1 MKFFNYLFNTQKT
14 RLNIFKMDRYTK
26 IKEIG
31 KGSYGVVSLMQD
43 KLDNNRYVVV
53 KTIKVKKKN
62 ISELKSAQ
70 QEASFLK
77 QLHHPNV
84 IQFFD
89 AFQKSPTEFCIVLE
103 YADAKDLN
111 HYLKTHSN
119 LSEERILRIF
129 SQVILGI
136 SYIHS
141 KKIIHR
147 DIKIANIFLF
157 KNGLVKI
164 GDFGISRE
172 ISEESLASTVI
183 GTPYFMAPEILK
195 AEPYGYPA
203 DIWAAGCVLFE
214 LMTGDHAFTGIT
226 RDDLFD
232 NIKFSETPDTP
243 SRYSRELK
251 SLLVRMLEKDPRSRP
266 TAAEIVSMPLI
277 RNTLKSLEKKIKI
290 DNKKYDPKSPKLQN
304 KSKNGNYND
313 QGDDSIDQNDVPD
326 WIKDD
331 QKVAA
336 ELVRQSVSKFV
347 EDMNMFHDI
356 VSKMPSDIKILPGFS
371 SDLNARRAKIESAC
385 REKLGDD
392 NFDKLFKFVKENW
405 SENRE
410 QIPAILDMDFYPDD
424 EMKLIDSLMMI
435 DRFLNH

>member
-1 MKFFNYLFNTQKT
+1 
-14 RLNIFKMDRYTK
+14 MDRYVK

-43 KLDNNRYVVV
+43 KLDNNKYVVV
-53 KTIKVKKKN
+53 KSIKVKRKN

-70 QEASFLK
+70 QEANFLK

-84 IQFFD
+84 IQITD

-103 YADAKDLN
+103 YADARDVN
-111 HYLKTHSN
+111 HYLKNHPN
-119 LSEERILRIF
+119 LSEERILQIF
-129 SQVILGI
+129 SQVILGL

-172 ISEESLASTVI
+172 ISEESLASTII

-195 AEPYGYPA
+195 AEPYGFPA
-203 DIWAAGCVLFE
+203 DIWAAGCVLYE
-214 LMTGDHAFTGIT
+214 LMSGNHAFTGGS
-226 RDDLFD
+226 RDELFD
-232 NIKFSETPDTP
+232 NIKFNDTPGVP
-243 SRYSRELK
+243 SRYSQELK
-251 SLLVRMLEKDPRSRP
+251 DLLNKMLSKDPNFRP
-266 TAAEIVSMPLI
+266 TADEIIQVPII
-277 RNTLKSLEKKIKI
+277 RKTLRNLEKKIKV
-290 DNKKYDPKSPKLQN
+290 DNKKHNTKYAKSPN
-304 KSKNGNYND
+304 RSKSNSYID
-313 QGDDSIDQNDVPD
+313 QSEDAIDQNDVPD

-336 ELVRQSVSKFV
+336 ELVRQSVTKIE
-347 EDMNMFHDI
+347 EDMNMFHQI
-356 VSKMPSDIKILPGFS
+356 VQSFSKMPKNEISILPEFS
-371 SDLNARRAKIESAC
+371 SDLKSRRSKIESIC
-385 REKLGDD
+385 REKLGDE
-392 NFDKLFKFVKENW
+392 NFEKLFKFVKENW
-405 SENRE
+405 QENRN
-410 QIPAILDMDFYPDD
+410 QIPALIDADFYPDE

-435 DRFLNH
+435 DRFLDH